1 MNTALAHASPT
12 SLPPAHEMPEVAA
25 NGPTPAMVKMVRA
38 PGCTQGGATACE
50 VPSLLSLAPEQG
62 AFMAAAVGD
71 TTAEANRGATLPDGN
86 PYPGDLLADIL
97 EYRTLRACALR
108 GQDLGPTARERY
120 KSLQSLL
127 CASDEREGHGR
138 AYRRFDLRMPARLRI
153 SRGRSVDTVE
163 VGIDNV
169 SAGGVKLFGGSA
181 RAEGE
186 RVELVLADTERR
198 TVVLPAR
205 VAWMRGPSLGLMF
218 AGAARWR

>member
-1 MNTALAHASPT
+1 
-12 SLPPAHEMPEVAA
+12 
-25 NGPTPAMVKMVRA
+25 MVRGR
-38 PGCTQGGATACE
+38 GCTTGGSTGCE
-50 VPSLLSLAPEQG
+50 QLGALSLAPSRG
-62 AFMAAAVGD
+62 AFAAAAVGD
-71 TTAEANRGATLPDGN
+71 TTTDAIAGATLPDGN

-97 EYRTLRACALR
+97 EYRTLRASAL
-108 GQDLGPTARERY
+108 GGHDLEPTARDRY
-120 KSLQSLL
+120 ESLQSLL

-138 AYRRFDLRMPARLRI
+138 AYRRFDLRMPARLRF

-169 SAGGVKLFGGSA
+169 SAGGVKLFGSSA

-186 RVELVLADTERR
+186 RVELVLADTEHR